1 MAKHPG
7 DDSRKKQK
15 KTAPLTPAPD
25 AQDEASL
32 DKTQAVPVSS
42 ATRRTPAV
50 SEKKKE
56 APAVQSAPARTHAK
70 KKKTITS
77 RPHSIFRPR
86 TKQPNFA
93 LSVAV
98 STIRMIIVIAVCVC
112 LAGLGALIGIAKAYV
127 DTAPTLDLA
136 ALDAQD
142 KTSFIYDAQG
152 NLITDAQFAKTEKVA
167 KI

>member
-25 AQDEASL
+25 AQNEAPL
-32 DKTQAVPVSS
+32 EHTQAVPVSS
-42 ATRRTPAV
+42 DTRRG
-50 SEKKKE
+50 
-56 APAVQSAPARTHAK
+56 
-70 KKKTITS
+70 KTISAAKPRAKSTAS
-77 RPHSIFRPR
+77 AHSGTRKTRAVKARPHSIFKPR
-86 TKQPNFA
+86 TRQPNFV

-98 STIRMIIVIAVCVC
+98 STINMIIVLVLCVC

-136 ALDAQD
+136 ALNDCKQQRNNSTD
-142 KTSFIYDAQG
+142 KTNPKPIFHGGVVHSS
-152 NLITDAQFAKTEKVA
+152 
-167 KI
+167 KIKFL